1 MQRFS
6 GYLMKVG
13 CEHASSLVDA
23 MLEGFKT
30 YFPLIIQIEV
40 SNPRFIKKM
49 LKSNL
54 KGNNKNLTPESWNPN
69 KAEIC
74 INTI

>member
-23 MLEGFKT
+23 MLEGYLNLFS
-30 YFPLIIQIEV
+30 LNNV
-40 SNPRFIKKM
+40 NRGIKSPVHEKVC
-49 LKSNL
+49 K
-54 KGNNKNLTPESWNPN
+54 
-69 KAEIC
+69 KAI
-74 INTI
+74 